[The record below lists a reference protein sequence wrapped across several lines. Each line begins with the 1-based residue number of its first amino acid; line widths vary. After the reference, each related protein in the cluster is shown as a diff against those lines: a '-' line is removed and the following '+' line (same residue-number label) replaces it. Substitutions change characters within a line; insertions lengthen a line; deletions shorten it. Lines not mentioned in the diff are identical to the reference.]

1 MKTQNIDWS
10 YLFKQWIFSLI
21 IGPVISQIIAFIPVF
36 YPSQAVGL
44 LGMFPVVFIVSL
56 IFSAPTYIVYAFV
69 YNYLAK
75 KDLPI
80 LYSKATLISIPV
92 IGVFITTAFIGG
104 MLWYFIAISYSISSI
119 ICGLLFNLNFYEE
132 EEL

>member
-36 YPSQAVGL
+36 YPSQAIGL

-69 YNYLAK
+69 YNFLAK
-75 KDLPI
+75 KDFPI
-80 LYSKATLISIPV
+80 LYSKAFLITIPV

-104 MLWYFIAISYSISSI
+104 MLWYFIAVSYSLSSI

>member
-36 YPSQAVGL
+36 HPSQAVGL
-44 LGMFPVVFIVSL
+44 LEIFPVVFIVSL

-75 KDLPI
+75 KDFPI
-80 LYSKATLISIPV
+80 LYSKVTLISIPV

-104 MLWYFIAISYSISSI
+104 TLWYFIAVSYSISSI
-119 ICGLLFNLNFYEE
+119 ICGLLFNLNFHEE